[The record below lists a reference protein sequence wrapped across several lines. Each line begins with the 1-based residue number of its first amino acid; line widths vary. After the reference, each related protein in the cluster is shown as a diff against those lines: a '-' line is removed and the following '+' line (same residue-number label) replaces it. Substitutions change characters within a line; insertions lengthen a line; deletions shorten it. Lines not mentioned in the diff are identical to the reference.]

1 MLGLK
6 LPTDPRWVNIVETNI
21 SEILTDHAYCEQKA
35 ATNAINIVIQF
46 PEYPDMVDALLELA
60 REASPAL
67 ITTTDIAT
75 AVGVSQGAVFKHF
88 ATKEAIWVAAMQ
100 WVRAHLLAQ
109 LQASAVGAATG
120 VLALEAVF
128 QAHVDFVIAH
138 PGVPRVIFQELQQPL
153 DSPVKQEVRALL
165 QAYRL
170 LLLQQFQR
178 GMQAGELPAG
188 LDPEAAATLFVGI
201 VQGLVMQS
209 MLSGRPA
216 AMQAQAGAVFAIYLR
231 GIRAAA

>member
-1 MLGLK
+1 MQTR
-6 LPTDPRWVNIVETNI
+6 LPTEERQAEIV
-21 SEILTDHAYCEQKA
+21 A
-35 ATNAINIVIQF
+35 A
-46 PEYPDMVDALLELA
+46 ALHLA
-60 REASPAL
+60 RDTSPL
-67 ITTTDIAT
+67 SITTNDIAR